1 MDQGGKITVNH
12 KWKSC
17 RHGNRLRFRE
27 IINIKQKEIGINVTL
42 VCCVCL
48 RRPTANFDLI
58 TCGEPTYRALSSST
72 GCKVACCVPTVHTWR
87 HVHPVLTY
95 LTRYPHITL
104 TFRAHFTGKSRGRKV
119 IRVI

>member
-72 GCKVACCVPTVHTWR
+72 GCKVACVFLRYTHGGTCILCSHTW
-87 HVHPVLTY
+87 HAI
-95 LTRYPHITL
+95 HISHW
-104 TFRAHFTGKSRGRKV
+104 RSGRISLASQGDV
-119 IRVI
+119 